1 MEVRQAVEARCGAL
15 GKEGSRVIRA
25 PCGGVE
31 KCVVCGVE
39 GLEIIRGGEVTLK
52 LVGGAVDGRCELGE
66 VEYIQGAVLYQSLY
80 SYYSATAQGII
91 ILELTD

>member
-1 MEVRQAVEARCGAL
+1 M
-15 GKEGSRVIRA
+15 
-25 PCGGVE
+25 
-31 KCVVCGVE
+31 VCGVE

-80 SYYSATAQGII
+80 S
-91 ILELTD
+91 